1 MRRPTL
7 LAFTLV
13 FSLLGIADSWYLT
26 EHALTDTTL
35 FCGISTGVLSGCNT
49 VAQSAYSHV
58 FGIPL
63 ALYGLVFYV
72 LVLLITFS
80 LYAGESR
87 RRAQM
92 LFGLGIIGLLLSI
105 YFEAVQVFAIK
116 ALCIYCLGSFLL
128 SIGIFAAALSL
139 VRRRPAT
146 PPLM

>member
-7 LAFTLV
+7 LALTLV

-26 EHALTDTTL
+26 EHALTDTAL
-35 FCGISTGVLSGCNT
+35 SCGISTGALSGCNT

-63 ALYGLVFYV
+63 ALYGLVFYA
-72 LVLLITFS
+72 LVLLVTLS

-87 RRAQM
+87 RRAQA
-92 LFGLGIIGLLLSI
+92 LFVLGIVGFLLSV
-105 YFEAVQVFAIK
+105 YFEAVQIFVIK

-128 SIGIFAAALSL
+128 SVGILATALSL
-139 VRRRPAT
+139 VKRRPAT